1 VPKRRAVEG
10 YGGRITLRG
19 VNINEVDET
28 AVEIQKQTGAVLIH
42 PFDDPRVIAGQ
53 GTAAMELL
61 EDHPDL
67 DIIIGPVSGGGLMS
81 GTCIAAAAMRPGILL
96 FGAEPVNA
104 DDAFRSL
111 REGRRLTDGPRN
123 TIADGLRAS
132 LSERTFTVL
141 SKHLTA
147 IITVTEE
154 QIVSTTK
161 EMWQRM
167 KIVVEPSGATSFAA
181 VLARSDLFEG
191 KRVGVIVSG
200 GNLDLDKLPW

>member
-1 VPKRRAVEG
+1 
-10 YGGRITLRG
+10 
-19 VNINEVDET
+19 
-28 AVEIQKQTGAVLIH
+28 
-42 PFDDPRVIAGQ
+42 
-53 GTAAMELL
+53 
-61 EDHPDL
+61 
-67 DIIIGPVSGGGLMS
+67 IGPVSGGGLMS
-81 GTCIAAAAMRPGILL
+81 GTCISASAMRPGIML

-111 REGRRLTDGPRN
+111 REGRRLIDGSRN

-132 LSERTFTVL
+132 LSERTFTIL
-141 SKHLTA
+141 SRHLTA

-181 VLARSDLFEG
+181 VLARPDLFEG